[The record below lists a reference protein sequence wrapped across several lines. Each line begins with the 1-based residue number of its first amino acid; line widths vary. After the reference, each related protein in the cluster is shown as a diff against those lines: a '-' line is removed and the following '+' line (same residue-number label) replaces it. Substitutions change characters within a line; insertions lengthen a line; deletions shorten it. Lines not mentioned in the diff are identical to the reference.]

1 MSPDCESNVD
11 HFLELSYERR
21 HEMRTSKLFFVT
33 ALVIG
38 VICIFVVPADSQTW
52 SQEQLE
58 VWKVIQDQW
67 EAAKA
72 KDTSW
77 PERFLHP
84 SFLGWSN
91 ENPTPRDKSS
101 TKRWEAYNS
110 ANSKTIEQELSP
122 LSIVVV
128 GSTAVAHY
136 YFSTATENYKGER
149 QTSHGRYTDILVKVG
164 DGWQFIAWHGGEE

>member
-1 MSPDCESNVD
+1 MKGGMN
-11 HFLELSYERR
+11 
-21 HEMRTSKLFFVT
+21 MRTSKSAFVT

-38 VICIFVVPADSQTW
+38 VICILAVRADTQTW

-72 KDTSW
+72 KDVSW
-77 PERFLHP
+77 PDRFLHS
-84 SFLGWSN
+84 SFLGWSD

-110 ANSKTIEQELSP
+110 ANSKTIEQELNQAG
-122 LSIVVV
+122 IVVV
-128 GSTAVAHY
+128 GSTAVVHY
-136 YFSTATENYKGER
+136 YFSTATENSKGER
-149 QTSHGRYTDILVKVG
+149 ETNHGRYTDILVKVD
-164 DGWQFIAWHGGEE
+164 DGWQFIAWRGGEE